1 MIDLHLHSRA
11 SDGILSSTELVS
23 LAAARGVSL
32 MALTDHDCMDGIAE
46 AAAACA
52 AKGMRF
58 LPGVEISVSW
68 DHKTLHIV
76 GVGVAPQHAGLQ
88 AGLARLQDVRD
99 ARALEIGRRLEKHGV
114 SGAHAGALALAGE
127 ARLTRTH
134 FARFLHQA
142 GHVKDEAQA
151 YRRFLGRGKP
161 GHVSAEWASLE
172 ECIGWIHAAG
182 GQAILAHPLRYGFT
196 RAWLVKALTA
206 FKQAGGDA
214 MEVVSGRSNPDDVA
228 VSAHLAK
235 RFELA
240 GSVGTDFHAP
250 SPYLQPGVETP
261 LPEGVAPVW
270 ERFRDRN

>member
-11 SDGILSSTELVS
+11 SDGTLSSAELVS
-23 LAAARGVSL
+23 LAAARGVRL
-32 MALTDHDCMDGIAE
+32 MSLTDHDCLDGTAE
-46 AAAACA
+46 AAAACDA
-52 AKGMRF
+52 AGIRF
-58 LPGVEISVSW
+58 LPGVEVSVSW
-68 DHKTLHIV
+68 DRKTLHIV
-76 GVGVAPQHAGLQ
+76 GVDIDPQHAGLQ
-88 AGLARLQDVRD
+88 AGLARLQAVRD
-99 ARALEIGRRLEKHGV
+99 ARAMEIGRRLEAKGIE
-114 SGAHAGALALAGE
+114 GAHAGALALAGE

-161 GHVSAEWASLE
+161 GHVSAEWAGLE

-182 GQAILAHPLRYGFT
+182 GQAVLAHPLRYGFT

-240 GSVGTDFHAP
+240 GSVGSDFHAP
-250 SPYLQPGVETP
+250 SPWLSPGVEIALPTDITP
-261 LPEGVAPVW
+261 IW
-270 ERFRDRN
+270 TRF

>member
-1 MIDLHLHSRA
+1 VIDLHLHSRA
-11 SDGILSSTELVS
+11 SDGTLSSTELVS
-23 LAAARGVSL
+23 LAATRGVSL
-32 MALTDHDCMDGIAE
+32 MSLTDHDCLDGTAE
-46 AAAACA
+46 AATACA
-52 AKGMRF
+52 AADIRF
-58 LPGVEISVSW
+58 LPGVEVSVSW

-76 GVGVAPQHAGLQ
+76 GVDIDPHHAGLK
-88 AGLARLQDVRD
+88 AGLARLQMVRD
-99 ARALEIGRRLEKHGV
+99 TRALEIGRRLEAKGIQ
-114 SGAHAGALALAGE
+114 GAHAGALTLAGE

-142 GHVKDEAQA
+142 GHVQDEARA
-151 YRRFLGRGKP
+151 YKKYLGRGKP
-161 GHVSAEWASLE
+161 GHVTVEWASLE

-196 RAWLVKALTA
+196 RAWLVKVLTA

-214 MEVVSGRSNPDDVA
+214 MEVVSGRSNLDDVA

-240 GSVGTDFHAP
+240 GSVGSDFHAP

-261 LPEGVAPVW
+261 LPEGVVPVW
-270 ERFRDRN
+270 ERFRD